1 VVGIDHYGASA
12 PGGTLLARFGFTEDN
27 VVEQAL
33 AVLHREHIEKA
44 RMLRNLSA

>member
-1 VVGIDHYGASA
+1 
-12 PGGTLLARFGFTEDN
+12 
-27 VVEQAL
+27 VVERAL